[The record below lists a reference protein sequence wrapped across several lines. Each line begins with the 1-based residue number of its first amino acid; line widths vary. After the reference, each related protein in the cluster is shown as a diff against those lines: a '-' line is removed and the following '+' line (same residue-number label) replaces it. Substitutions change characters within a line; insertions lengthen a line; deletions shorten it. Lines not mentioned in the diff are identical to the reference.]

1 MPDVPIRKDSAWR
14 KKFELEFASP
24 DSGRESVTF
33 DAEMERVH
41 RQGLELQT
49 SIETSGLGTYSDSR
63 IQSCGTFTTLY
74 YVAKNFAR
82 TAY

>member
-41 RQGLELQT
+41 RSREIP
-49 SIETSGLGTYSDSR
+49 SIIETSGLGTYSR
-63 IQSCGTFTTLY
+63 IQSIGTITTQY
-74 YVAKNFAR
+74 M
-82 TAY
+82 

>member
-41 RQGLELQT
+41 RQGYLLP
-49 SIETSGLGTYSDSR
+49 SRCLGLGFILVYRALGSLLLCIFRLKLSKDSC
-63 IQSCGTFTTLY
+63 S
-74 YVAKNFAR
+74 
-82 TAY
+82 

>member
-41 RQGLELQT
+41 R
-49 SIETSGLGTYSDSR
+49 
-63 IQSCGTFTTLY
+63 
-74 YVAKNFAR
+74 
-82 TAY
+82 

>member
-41 RQGLELQT
+41 RQGYLL
-49 SIETSGLGTYSDSR
+49 S
-63 IQSCGTFTTLY
+63 
-74 YVAKNFAR
+74 
-82 TAY
+82 

>member
-49 SIETSGLGTYSDSR
+49 SIETYGNLNL
-63 IQSCGTFTTLY
+63 FLY
-74 YVAKNFAR
+74 TEPWDVY
-82 TAY
+82 

>member
-1 MPDVPIRKDSAWR
+1 MDVNDFKHQKYEVWGQDDDDETLKSSNSMPDVPIRKDSAWR

-41 RQGLELQT
+41 R
-49 SIETSGLGTYSDSR
+49 
-63 IQSCGTFTTLY
+63 
-74 YVAKNFAR
+74 
-82 TAY
+82 

>member
-49 SIETSGLGTYSDSR
+49 SIVWELNLL
-63 IQSCGTFTTLY
+63 LY
-74 YVAKNFAR
+74 TEPWDLY
-82 TAY
+82 

>member
-41 RQGLELQT
+41 RQGYLPSRRL
-49 SIETSGLGTYSDSR
+49 GLGLILVYRAVAPLLQLCICNQKLCKDS
-63 IQSCGTFTTLY
+63 
-74 YVAKNFAR
+74 
-82 TAY
+82 

>member
-49 SIETSGLGTYSDSR
+49 SIETSGLRIYSR
-63 IQSCGTFTTLY
+63 IQ
-74 YVAKNFAR
+74 NRR
-82 TAY
+82 TVGPLLIFVCSQKLCKDS